1 MPDAVA
7 SSAATSR
14 TTAMTTCGAVR
25 PLVSE
30 SARHMLQAP
39 PSRKPPA
46 ISRTMP
52 KSIRRLQGALGGRD
66 AGHPRVRGDGGAQGA
81 GERLELTLDD
91 VVGVPAGVEHPHV
104 QADPRVEGEGLQH
117 VPGQ

>member
-14 TTAMTTCGAVR
+14 TPAMTPWGAVR

-39 PSRKPPA
+39 PSRKPPTM
-46 ISRTMP
+46 SRTRP

-66 AGHPRVRGDGGAQGA
+66 AAHPRVQGDGAAQRA
-81 GERLELTLDD
+81 GEPLELALDD
-91 VVGVPAGVEHPHV
+91 VVGVPAGV
-104 QADPRVEGEGLQH
+104 
-117 VPGQ
+117 

>member
-7 SSAATSR
+7 SSAATSK

-39 PSRKPPA
+39 PSRKPPR
-46 ISRTMP
+46 ISRTKP
-52 KSIRRLQGALGGRD
+52 KSMRRLQGALGGRD
-66 AGHPRVRGDGGAQGA
+66 ARHPRVEGDGDAQRA
-81 GERLELTLDD
+81 GERLELALHD
-91 VVGVPAGVEHPHV
+91 VVGVPAGVEPPHV
-104 QADPRVEGEGLQH
+104 QGDPRVE
-117 VPGQ
+117 